1 MSHSR
6 VRLDES
12 PATFLTHHVVVPAAV
27 ITMAASFLF
36 YLADLRSAFLGGDR
50 ALKWIGFCFV
60 VATVL
65 NERYNRSS
73 GGDAHLQKFFT
84 VTLAGAT
91 AIVMLLAPWET
102 PRGSLWLT
110 LANLLILAVIWHFA
124 TRVTRELSPEIG
136 RDGPGTGRSEWEVL
150 LFDPDPPGEE
160 DVPQPEAPPATLR
173 NPAATVA
180 RLAAV
185 ALLTFALSE
194 PIVLAAA
201 RQTGAKALAAIVV
214 FLFSTGVVLA
224 AGSALDALRRAESAG
239 GHVAPGLVPGRLA
252 FAALLLGGVLASAL
266 ALPGLH
272 LQGTGRLRP
281 PTAHGEGA
289 ERERGNQETD
299 HPGQPNATIPGEV
312 TGSHLRSD
320 ASDPSQ
326 APSPQDSPEDLP
338 GESSPSSQSSLFS
351 DGPMAGPLGWLAAV
365 GKWLLVPLIL
375 TLLGAGIWGLVRLW
389 PLLKD
394 WRVKARGRWRAL
406 LDRLAGLLHR
416 LPGSGRRN
424 HSGVGPGVDPGAD
437 PLTGLDDLLDRPSRE
452 AVLAAYHR
460 FLALLESLGHSRP
473 ETATPYEILDGLPPH
488 LRQLA
493 EPART
498 LTDLYVLA
506 AYSAEPVER
515 GAGERAVRA
524 LQEIRGLL
532 ESQAA

>member
-1 MSHSR
+1 MSR
-6 VRLDES
+6 FRAPLDES

-27 ITMAASFLF
+27 IAMAASFLF
-36 YLADLRSAFLGGDR
+36 YLADLRSAFLGGGR

-65 NERYNRSS
+65 NERYSRSS
-73 GGDAHLQKFFT
+73 GGDAQHQRFFT
-84 VTLAGAT
+84 LALAGAT
-91 AIVMLLAPWET
+91 AVVMLLAPWET

-124 TRVTRELSPEIG
+124 TRVTRELSPESG
-136 RDGPGTGRSEWEVL
+136 SDVQGKSWFERDLL
-150 LFDPDPPGEE
+150 LFDLSEAEE
-160 DVPQPEAPPATLR
+160 TAEDAPQPEVPPAR
-173 NPAATVA
+173 PRSPAATVA
-180 RLAAV
+180 RLAAA

-194 PIVLAAA
+194 PIVMAAA
-201 RQTGAKALAAIVV
+201 PQTGAKALAAIVV

-239 GHVAPGLVPGRLA
+239 GRVAPGLVPGRLA

-266 ALPGLH
+266 AMPGLN

-281 PTAHGEGA
+281 PTAHGAGA

-299 HPGQPNATIPGEV
+299 HPGQPNAQIPGEV
-312 TGSHLRSD
+312 TGDHLRSD

-326 APSPQDSPEDLP
+326 VPSPQDSSEELP
-338 GESSPSSQSSLFS
+338 GESSLPSPSSRFSSR
-351 DGPMAGPLGWLAAV
+351 PVAGPLGWLAAV

-375 TLLGAGIWGLVRLW
+375 TLLGAGIWGLVLLW

-394 WRVKARGRWRAL
+394 WRAKARDRWRAL

-416 LPGSGRRN
+416 LPGSGRRDR
-424 HSGVGPGVDPGAD
+424 SGFDPGAD
-437 PLTGLDDLLDRPSRE
+437 PLAGLDDLRDRPSRE

-460 FLALLESLGHSRP
+460 FLALLERQGHSRP
-473 ETATPYEILDGLPPH
+473 EKATPYEILDGLPPH
-488 LRQLA
+488 LQWLEA
-493 EPART
+493 PART

-506 AYSAEPVER
+506 AYAAEPVER
-515 GAGERAVRA
+515 GAREQAIRA
-524 LQEIRGLL
+524 LREMRGLL